1 MDKEKVIKL
10 LIDYRSYEFAVRNM
24 DSGIGSSGPL
34 MPKNMKNHRLMRAGD
49 WDYRRYSLI
58 VKMIKGAV
66 DEVLSDNERT
76 VITRK
81 YLDQNK
87 KSIKQIAHELHR
99 DRGTVTSWHT
109 SALKQL
115 INSLK
120 PLDEEIEYI
129 ENFDHM
135 FDRDGQ
141 FQYPA

>member
-1 MDKEKVIKL
+1 MDKEKVIKML
-10 LIDYRSYEFAVRNM
+10 TDYRSYEFAVRNIE
-24 DSGIGSSGPL
+24 SGLGSSGPL
-34 MPKNMKNHRLMRAGD
+34 MPINMKNHRLMRAGD

-66 DEVLSDNERT
+66 DEVLSDNERI

-87 KSIKQIAHELHR
+87 KSLKEIAHEVHR
-99 DRGTVTSWHT
+99 DRGTVAAWHT
-109 SALKQL
+109 SALKKL
-115 INSLK
+115 IKALK

>member
-1 MDKEKVIKL
+1 MDKEKVIKM
-10 LIDYRSYEFAVRNM
+10 LIDYRSYEFAVRNIE
-24 DSGIGSSGPL
+24 SGLGSSGPL
-34 MPKNMKNHRLMRAGD
+34 MPINMKNHRLMRAGD

-66 DEVLSDNERT
+66 DEVLSDNERI

-87 KSIKQIAHELHR
+87 KSIKEIAHEVHR
-99 DRGTVTSWHT
+99 DRGTVAAWHT

-115 INSLK
+115 INALK
-120 PLDEEIEYI
+120 PLDDEIEHI

-141 FQYPA
+141 FRYPA

>member
-24 DSGIGSSGPL
+24 DLGIGSSGPL
-34 MPKNMKNHRLMRAGD
+34 MPINMKNHRLMRAGD

-109 SALKQL
+109 SALKHL
-115 INSLK
+115 INALG
-120 PLDEEIEYI
+120 PLDEEFEHI
-129 ENFDHM
+129 ENCDHM
-135 FDRDGQ
+135 YDRDGH
-141 FQYPA
+141 FRYPA